1 MAHTHSSVLVHCV
14 FSTKNR
20 VNSIPD
26 PQALWRYLA
35 VVARDKKLLL
45 LSAGGTMNHVHALVG
60 IPPAVCLA
68 TAVRD
73 LKAHSSR
80 WIGNHGCRFAWQEG
94 YGAFSVSQS
103 QRQVVVDYID
113 RQQEHHQKWTFEQ
126 EYLGLLEKY
135 GIEYDPQF
143 VFG

>member
-1 MAHTHSSVLVHCV
+1 MLAHCV

-20 VNSIPD
+20 SDLVPD
-26 PQALWRYLA
+26 PAALWRYLG

-45 LSAGGTMNHVHALVG
+45 ITAGGTANHAHLLLGV
-60 IPPAVCLA
+60 PPAICLA

-80 WIGNHGCRFAWQEG
+80 WIGEHGRRFAWQEG
-94 YGAFSVSQS
+94 YAAFSVSQS
-103 QRQVVVDYID
+103 LRQRVVDYID
-113 RQQEHHQKWTFEQ
+113 GQEEHHRKWTFEQ
-126 EYLGLLEKY
+126 ELLTLLRKS
-135 GIEYDPQF
+135 GIEYDPRF